1 MPEPEATFIE
11 EAGGEM
17 LPIMS
22 GQAGHWVRRAHQ
34 VHNALWVSTVSG
46 AVTPSQFAVLSV
58 LAETP
63 DVDQNAISRGT
74 SLDTST
80 TGAIVNRLAQR
91 GLLEMRK
98 DPADLRRNL
107 LTLSPRGHAEFRELA
122 HRAAQMTEGYTAALS
137 ASERRQLVDLLK
149 RVVEAGEPAG
159 GRS

>member
-1 MPEPEATFIE
+1 MARRDVSFSEEP
-11 EAGGEM
+11 GGED
-17 LPIMS
+17 LPVMS

-58 LAETP
+58 LAESP

-98 DPADLRRNL
+98 DPSDLRRNL
-107 LTLSPRGHAEFRELA
+107 LRLSPQGEQEFRELA
-122 HRAAQMTEGYTAALS
+122 HKAAHMTDAYTDALDE
-137 ASERRQLVDLLK
+137 SERHQLVSLLK
-149 RVVEAGEPAG
+149 RLVETGE
-159 GRS
+159 SS

>member
-1 MPEPEATFIE
+1 MAERDAQFDEGQGAEA
-11 EAGGEM
+11 

-58 LAETP
+58 LAESP

-107 LTLSPRGHAEFRELA
+107 LTLSPQGQAEFRELA
-122 HRAAQMTEGYTAALS
+122 HRAAHMTEAYTDALS
-137 ASERRQLVDLLK
+137 DAEKRQLVDLLK
-149 RVVEAGEPAG
+149 RVVEAGELAG
-159 GRS
+159 DRA